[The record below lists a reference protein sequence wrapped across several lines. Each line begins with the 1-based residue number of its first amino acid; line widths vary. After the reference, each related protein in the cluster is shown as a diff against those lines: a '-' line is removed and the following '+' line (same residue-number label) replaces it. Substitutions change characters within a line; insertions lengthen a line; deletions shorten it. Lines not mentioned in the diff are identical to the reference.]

1 MESSEGIA
9 QPLAVQ
15 APAEP
20 ASAST
25 ATTAVSG
32 EASAPLSKNAQK
44 RLRKRQA
51 WEEGREDRA
60 NKRKEKRVQQKNRKR
75 IQRDELISQGIDP
88 LSLIPKRE
96 PATLVPI
103 ALILDCDFE
112 QYMLD
117 KERISL
123 ASQIT
128 RSYSD
133 NHKAK
138 YKSHFWIDGW
148 TGKLK
153 ERFDT
158 VLGKQHSNWRGVGFE
173 EGDFLQAAVSA
184 RGQMQKNGGE
194 LIQALQPSADAP
206 ALTRDERGEDEP
218 EDPPLDPAYS
228 DVIYLS
234 SDSPYTLNR
243 LEANTTYVIGGLVD
257 KNREKGLCH
266 RRATEKG
273 IRTARLPIGDF
284 MVMQCRK
291 VLATNHVVEIMLKWL
306 ECENWGEAFMSV
318 IPKRKGG
325 VLRGAAGEGQVGEK
339 HDEEADEDDE
349 DEGDAEADESMGG
362 NTETNANVDEPVE
375 KS

>member
-1 MESSEGIA
+1 MEKSEGIA
-9 QPLAVQ
+9 QPHAIQ
-15 APAEP
+15 TAAEP
-20 ASAST
+20 APAPF
-25 ATTAVSG
+25 TTPAVSG
-32 EASAPLSKNAQK
+32 ETSAPLSKNAQK
-44 RLRKRQA
+44 RLLKRQA

-88 LSLIPKRE
+88 ASLIPKRE

-173 EGDFLQAAVSA
+173 EGGFLQAAVSA
-184 RGQMQKNGGE
+184 RGQMQQKGGE
-194 LIQALQPSADAP
+194 LIQALQPIADKP
-206 ALTRDERGEDEP
+206 ALTRDERTEDEP

-284 MVMQCRK
+284 MVLQCRK

-306 ECENWGEAFMSV
+306 ECEDWGEAFMSV

-325 VLRGAAGEGQVGEK
+325 VLKGAAGEQVGGE
-339 HDEEADEDDE
+339 HDEEAEDD
-349 DEGDAEADESMGG
+349 DEEADAEADKTMEG
-362 NTETNANVDEPVE
+362 NTETNVKVDEPVE
-375 KS
+375 RS